1 MAILTIGITF
11 LAIIL
16 LAVLLV
22 GQLTRVP
29 KYSQTALFNV
39 EIDRRMIVDS
49 LEDITTNAVETFG
62 KVDDNHCRGFDGMV
76 VYVEKEKHLYHY
88 IGGSDKEGIPI
99 DKIKDIRNWK
109 RLEVYL

>member
-1 MAILTIGITF
+1 MVILTIGFVLLVIV
-11 LAIIL
+11 L

-22 GQLTRVP
+22 GQITRIP
-29 KYSQTALFNV
+29 KYSQIALFNV

-49 LEDITTNAVETFG
+49 LEDITTNAVATFG
-62 KVDDNHCRGFDGMV
+62 KADENHCRGVDGMV

-88 IGGSDKEGIPI
+88 IGGSDNEGIPI

-109 RLEVYL
+109 RLEVSI